1 MRTHPLLLPAATAGA
16 FATLAALSPAAA
28 LDTASRLAPVLSFAA
43 GMTVAVNLAAEANL
57 FSWVVGKLAALP
69 VHREVTALGFFAV
82 CAVCTVFFS
91 LDTTAIMLTPLAAA
105 LAPQLGIPAAA
116 LALEVVWVANL
127 GSLFLPVSNLTNLL
141 AVETFGSAGEYTS
154 RALAPAA
161 AALAVAGAASLA
173 VRVPL
178 RGSATPPTPPAQ
190 VPPRPTGALAVLAA
204 TLAALVSPVP
214 YWATAAAAAC
224 AMAVAVRP
232 RGRRL
237 GALAEI
243 PWRAL
248 LLAAGLCAGA
258 GVFLQLGG
266 SSAVLD
272 LLAGA
277 GAGTTAAAG
286 ATAANLAN
294 NLPAY
299 LALEPA
305 ASDPRTALALLIGV
319 NAGAVITP
327 WGSLATLLWAGQL
340 RAAGA
345 RVPWRAFVLGG
356 LVLAP
361 LSVAA
366 AVAVLR

>member
-1 MRTHPLLLPAATAGA
+1 MRTHPLLLPVAAAGA
-16 FATLAALSPAAA
+16 FTALAALSPAAA
-28 LDTASRLAPVLSFAA
+28 LDTAGRLAPVLGFAA

-57 FSWVVGKLAALP
+57 FSWVVGRLAALP
-69 VHREVTALGFFAV
+69 VHREVTALGFFVV
-82 CAVCTVFFS
+82 CAVCTAFFS
-91 LDTTAIMLTPLAAA
+91 LDTTAIMLTPLAVA
-105 LAPQLGIPAAA
+105 LAPQLGIPAAV

-141 AVETFGSAGEYTS
+141 AVEAFGSAGAYTA

-161 AALAVAGAASLA
+161 AALAVALAASYA

-178 RGSATPPTPPAQ
+178 RSAATPPAPSPG
-190 VPPRPTGALAVLAA
+190 VPRRPTGALAVLAA
-204 TLAALVSPVP
+204 TLAALLSPVP

-248 LLAAGLCAGA
+248 LLAALLCAGA
-258 GVFLQLGG
+258 GIFLQLGG
-266 SSAVLD
+266 TRLVSEH
-272 LLAGA
+272 LAGA
-277 GAGTTAAAG
+277 GSITIAAAG
-286 ATAANLAN
+286 AATANLAN

-305 ASDPRTALALLIGV
+305 ATDPRTALALLIGV
-319 NAGAVITP
+319 NAGPVVTP

-340 RAAGA
+340 RASGA
-345 RVPWRAFVLGG
+345 RVPWRAFG
-356 LVLAP
+356 LSGLLLAP
-361 LSVAA
+361 AGVAA